1 MQKKLCWFVHCPSV
15 WDEDSR
21 QDSPNRQ
28 AIAVWFWNRT
38 ANRETNRKHRNRTGT
53 VHIHEPNRTGG
64 KPNRLECEP
73 QTRTDCKPVENRRH
87 LPIFHSLFH
96 GFLCPSSSGDVPCH
110 ICMCKKHF
118 GCWRERGENGE
129 RRETGKS
136 NGLDIFGLGSK
147 IKINQGMELFPC
159 PGLSILR
166 FMCSLANCTPPENTV
181 CFFHALEKANLPWKK
196 QTRPHGDL
204 LF

>member
-53 VHIHEPNRTGG
+53 VHIHEPNRTE
-64 KPNRLECEP
+64 PNRWETEP
-73 QTRTDCKPVENRRH
+73 FGVLRTAGIRLFST
-87 LPIFHSLFH
+87 LPRASLPEFVRWCS
-96 GFLCPSSSGDVPCH
+96 L
-110 ICMCKKHF
+110 HF
-118 GCWRERGENGE
+118 PATFACAKINLAAEEKRGENGQ

-136 NGLDIFGLGSK
+136 NGPESRYFRLRLQ
-147 IKINQGMELFPC
+147 NQGMELFPC
-159 PGLSILR
+159 PGLRTLR
-166 FMCSLANCTPPENTV
+166 FMSSLANCTPPENTV
-181 CFFHALEKANLPWKK
+181 CFFHTLEKANTPWKK
-196 QTRPHGDL
+196 QIRLHGDL
-204 LF
+204 LLKSR

>member
-64 KPNRLECEP
+64 KPSRLECEP
-73 QTRTDCKPVENRRH
+73 QSTGFFARVRWC
-87 LPIFHSLFH
+87 SL
-96 GFLCPSSSGDVPCH
+96 
-110 ICMCKKHF
+110 HF
-118 GCWRERGENGE
+118 PATFACAKINLAAEEKRGENGQ

-136 NGLDIFGLGSK
+136 NGPESRYFRLRLQ
-147 IKINQGMELFPC
+147 NQGMELFPC
-159 PGLSILR
+159 PGLRTLR
-166 FMCSLANCTPPENTV
+166 FMSSLANCTPPENTV
-181 CFFHALEKANLPWKK
+181 CFFHTLEKANTPWKK
-196 QTRPHGDL
+196 QIRLHGDL
-204 LF
+204 LLKSR